1 MHARF
6 CFLPH
11 RDRIPANSRVHPSFH
26 CLLCLAIMHP
36 AFSIRCAQGAK
47 SPIKAHADG
56 GSTHTRR
63 RWNLPHV
70 HLRHSCLLPKSS
82 EMHLLPPPLALACK
96 TIQSP
101 FHEGNFAKLS
111 SPRLKPHRLEASLSP
126 SDQQLRFSILHA
138 SQGSRFLTFNWI

>member
-63 RWNLPHV
+63 RWKLPHV
-70 HLRHSCLLPKSS
+70 HLRHSCLLPKSY

-96 TIQSP
+96 TIQLSP
-101 FHEGNFAKLS
+101 SPCRVILAKSVLDARPETTPS
-111 SPRLKPHRLEASLSP
+111 GASGPIVPIGPAIEIFNSPRLARL
-126 SDQQLRFSILHA
+126 
-138 SQGSRFLTFNWI
+138 